1 MLVSSLQMKSR
12 SMKLPG
18 LFVLAVVVV
27 FGLVLLAPW
36 MAAAEAAGFTD
47 VPDGHPYHVQ
57 IETLAQLGIINGY
70 SDGTFRP
77 GEPVT
82 RQQFAKM
89 VILTMRVS
97 VGEDD
102 KCEFIDVKKS
112 SDIELYPDNYVAAA
126 ARENII
132 TGYTGPEGLLFKP
145 DSAITVA
152 QMVTM
157 GTRAC
162 ERPLYVPPDTYTS
175 AWGRFDNTHS
185 LIARVAQYNG
195 LLREFAPPGTALKS
209 LSPWKN
215 ATRGQAAALLFNVM
229 GTDMAGLNGRFLGD
243 STDLVR
249 FFRAQ
254 TQGNDGSFS
263 VPLEELAKLYVKYG
277 KRFGIRADMA
287 WAQMIHETGYGQFGG
302 DVLPEQNN
310 MAGIGA
316 TGGVPGHSFAT
327 AELGVIAQYAHLA
340 WYLYPDHVSDP
351 YCALSTQPADG
362 PITEF
367 GDPRHF
373 VQEDGKP
380 HKGNVR
386 TVYELSGKW
395 APGGTYGSAIQAIA
409 TRIVDEG
416 FVTCGLW

>member
-1 MLVSSLQMKSR
+1 MLSASSRIINSR
-12 SMKLPG
+12 LKLLG
-18 LFVLAVVVV
+18 LFALAVAAVLA
-27 FGLVLLAPW
+27 GTLVAAP
-36 MAAAEAAGFTD
+36 AVSAQAAGFND
-47 VPDGHPYHVQ
+47 VPDKHPYHVQ

-77 GEPVT
+77 NQPVT

-89 VILTMRVS
+89 VILAMRLAVS
-97 VGEDD
+97 EDD
-102 KCEFIDVKKS
+102 RCEFTDVKKS

-126 ARENII
+126 VREKIV
-132 TGYTGPEGLLFKP
+132 TGYRGSAGPYFKP
-145 DSAITVA
+145 DSPITVA

-162 ERPLYVPPDTYTS
+162 ERPLYVPPTEYKS
-175 AWGRFDNTHS
+175 AWGAFDNTHS
-185 LIARVAQYNG
+185 IIARVAQYNG
-195 LLREFAPPGTALKS
+195 LLRELPLPGTVLKN
-209 LSPWKN
+209 LSPWKE

-249 FFRAQ
+249 YFRAQ
-254 TQGNDGSFS
+254 TQGNDGLLTI
-263 VPLEELAKLYVKYG
+263 PLEELAKLYVNYG

-316 TGGVPGHSFAT
+316 TGGIPGHSFAT
-327 AELGVIAQYAHLA
+327 AELGVIAQYVHLA
-340 WYLYPDHVSDP
+340 WYLYPDHMSDP
-351 YCALSTQPADG
+351 YCVAVVQPVDG
-362 PITEF
+362 PIAEP

-373 VQEDGKP
+373 AQEDGSV

-395 APGGTYGSAIQAIA
+395 APGVNYGSAIQAIA
-409 TRIVDEG
+409 QRIVDEG
-416 FVTCGLW
+416 YVTRGLW